1 MWLES
6 GLRGVRSSANSGVF
20 EGYCFAELQVPPQP
34 SERRHVPEPLRPESR
49 PVLVKVTPWPWPN
62 VLTEPPVLTVPRT
75 PSPMIL
81 PELTTTAPL
90 VLPPQPTLTT
100 AQAPSKPPPPPPPPP
115 PLRRGDE
122 RSSVAGLLRR
132 EGAAGS
138 AERPEE
144 VSWRE
149 PDSDFSSLPMEPPA
163 LPDCAKADDEARA
176 RLRRDARAIVRTTAL
191 GMRKQSEMKKVSA
204 AGAVGA
210 DGSDNAASFASLAA
224 FVKRGIP
231 GVLDAVALDQRP
243 GFV

>member
-49 PVLVKVTPWPWPN
+49 
-62 VLTEPPVLTVPRT
+62 PVLTVPRT

-149 PDSDFSSLPMEPPA
+149 PDNDFSSLPIEPPA

-176 RLRRDARAIVRTTAL
+176 RLRRDARVIVRTTAL

-243 GFV
+243 GLV